1 MILAKAGASVFGTTV
16 FGTPVAGLIEIW
28 PNFHA
33 RHELSGQDLVIFD
46 LSQR

>member
-1 MILAKAGASVFGTTV
+1 MILAKAGASV
-16 FGTPVAGLIEIW
+16 AGSIEIC

-33 RHELSGQDLVIFD
+33 RRELAGQDLVICD